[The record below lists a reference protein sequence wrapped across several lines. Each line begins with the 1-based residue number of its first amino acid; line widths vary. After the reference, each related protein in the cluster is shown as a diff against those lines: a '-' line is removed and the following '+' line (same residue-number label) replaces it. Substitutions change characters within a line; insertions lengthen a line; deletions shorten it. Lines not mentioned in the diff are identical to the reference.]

1 MAPSGIC
8 RHLSPSA
15 GWDPAPQAGAS
26 TSAKANAE
34 MRLQTGKARVTL
46 KSGSDR
52 IRPSHSRSG
61 TRPARGEPPFSA
73 GWSVDPRSMRR
84 AKDRT
89 RTATIAC
96 GYIIRFLSNNITHLR
111 QFSEPT
117 RSFTHSSDSKQG
129 DFSFVSIGGIMGDTP
144 NLALRPTT
152 ISGRLV
158 SRSGKAMERVE
169 LPLRDRGPPHLVGLG
184 VILAGGPAYAP
195 AGEINHQLRVMSL
208 FSVGRASVGV
218 A

>member
-1 MAPSGIC
+1 
-8 RHLSPSA
+8 
-15 GWDPAPQAGAS
+15 
-26 TSAKANAE
+26 
-34 MRLQTGKARVTL
+34 
-46 KSGSDR
+46 
-52 IRPSHSRSG
+52 
-61 TRPARGEPPFSA
+61 
-73 GWSVDPRSMRR
+73 
-84 AKDRT
+84 
-89 RTATIAC
+89 
-96 GYIIRFLSNNITHLR
+96 
-111 QFSEPT
+111 
-117 RSFTHSSDSKQG
+117 
-129 DFSFVSIGGIMGDTP
+129 MGDTP

-208 FSVGRASVGV
+208 FSVGRASVGL